1 MNFGKKEKKD
11 KSILEDK
18 LTTTSDETITN
29 SGDESIKIK
38 SNKTNSIKTHWNKIQ
53 IKWRYVIIGSSTAFV
68 ALGLTAA
75 IAIPV
80 VLNEVYAL
88 MDPFAP
94 TGGSYNFN
102 AAKKR
107 GNKYNVLAL
116 GDSVTAGYNT
126 NANSFS
132 DNVGTKEYESYVDFI
147 AADLKQANE
156 LNAYTNFAHSG
167 YTTADLRDQVSSKT
181 NVRDSISNADL
192 IYISIGANDLL
203 PLVKALGY
211 NILASGK
218 TDQDTGTGTHPNEGG
233 DKPVQP
239 TIADALNDINHLDT
253 EKQIGSQILGY
264 NYDKEYIYDRL
275 NYIITNIVSTLRD
288 VRKIND
294 HALITFIGYAYPFNT
309 DWDYS
314 DQSTLDNGF
323 PGIPQFF
330 KTFLST
336 MNDELAGRYDFV
348 KFFNVNDDKD
358 FTKNVTTYMPNHADI
373 HPSIA
378 GQAEIGTKLFENLA
392 SEINISYKESN
403 LQKAI
408 DNNDGTKEDPKG
420 VKNDFEKQDQ
430 KPKDALQNSNILD
443 VFMSLG
449 DKKRMNSYDGN
460 FAQYIYG
467 GKDDQN
473 IYVYEDINDKTQ
485 TGQYQVKLSYNKPVV
500 STSDVPAKVSQP
512 TYIGNNFLA
521 NIKIPKLFSSSSVN
535 GLPTTLPINS
545 GLEAVATLFSMGL
558 GDIIEDLQN
567 FALTSAQEKI
577 LDNLKPFDNSTPAVA
592 PQKISDFKTYLA
604 NLPIPV
610 KIQDPYFFAKLA
622 NAPVVDM
629 LKTLHTDLSAALV
642 LPSISN
648 VAKTIIASTLDMNK
662 ADANGLLRDATKLKN
677 KISEIKVTPPVKNAK
692 DFNIN
697 YKTYGIDPASKNGKF
712 LDGIQKDINNGTVNI
727 NHLVEGYLE
736 LFQWKL

>member
-11 KSILEDK
+11 KSIVEDK
-18 LTTTSDETITN
+18 LATTNDGTTTSID
-29 SGDESIKIK
+29 GESIKIK
-38 SNKTNSIKTHWNKIQ
+38 SKKTNSIKTHWNKIQ

-80 VLNEVYAL
+80 VLTEVYAL
-88 MDPFAP
+88 IDPFAP

-107 GNKYNVLAL
+107 GDKYNVLAL

-132 DNVGTKEYESYVDFI
+132 DNKGTKEYESYVDFI

-156 LNAYTNFAHSG
+156 LNTYTNFAHSG
-167 YTTADLRDQVSSKT
+167 YTTSDLRDQVSSKT

-203 PLVKALGY
+203 PLIKALGY
-211 NILASGK
+211 NILAAGG
-218 TDQDTGTGTHPNEGG
+218 TDQDTGTGNHPNEGG

-239 TIADALNDINHLDT
+239 TIAEALNDVNHLDT
-253 EKQIGSQILGY
+253 QKQIGSQILGY

-358 FTKNVTTYMPNHADI
+358 FTKNTKTYMPNHADI

-403 LQKAI
+403 LQKPIAN
-408 DNNDGTKEDPKG
+408 NNDG
-420 VKNDFEKQDQ
+420 VKQAFEKQDE

-443 VFMSLG
+443 VLMSLG
-449 DKKRMNSYDGN
+449 DKKRMDSYKGN

-473 IYVYEDINDKTQ
+473 VYVYKDTVNKKDVI
-485 TGQYQVKLSYNKPVV
+485 KLSYSEPTKDSKPN
-500 STSDVPAKVSQP
+500 
-512 TYIGNNFLA
+512 YIGNNMLSKLISKLLPSQTNNS
-521 NIKIPKLFSSSSVN
+521 NITVALPKLNNEEF
-535 GLPTTLPINS
+535 
-545 GLEAVATLFSMGL
+545 EAVGTLFSMGL
-558 GDIIEDLQN
+558 G
-567 FALTSAQEKI
+567 KI
-577 LDNLKPFDNSTPAVA
+577 LESLRSFKLDRSQTNLLTQIKSFDSVNPTKTQKIADFEKPTSNGSVA
-592 PQKISDFKTYLA
+592 PIITD
-604 NLPIPV
+604 
-610 KIQDPYFFAKLA
+610 DYFFAKLA
-622 NAPVVDM
+622 NKPIAADINLLKSGLPLSLSSSVREVV
-629 LKTLHTDLSAALV
+629 
-642 LPSISN
+642 
-648 VAKTIIASTLDMNK
+648 KTIIASAINK
-662 ADANGLLRDATKLKN
+662 GTSYVDGLTKGTDTTN
-677 KISEIKVTPPVKNAK
+677 EITTINDHPPVQDASE
-692 DFNIN
+692 FTIN
-697 YKTYGIDPASKNGKF
+697 YQAYGIDPKSDDGSYLSKLQDEVRNGE
-712 LDGIQKDINNGTVNI
+712 INI
-727 NHLVEGYLE
+727 NHLVSGYLE
-736 LFQWKL
+736 VFQWSPLFS